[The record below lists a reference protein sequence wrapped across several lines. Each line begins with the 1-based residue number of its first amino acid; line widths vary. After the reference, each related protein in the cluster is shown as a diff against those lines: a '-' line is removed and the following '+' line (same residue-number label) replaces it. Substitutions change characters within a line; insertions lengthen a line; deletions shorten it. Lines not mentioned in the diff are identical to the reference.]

1 MALPKIDSAIFTAT
15 LPSNGKKIKYR
26 PFLVKEE
33 KILMI
38 AQESQEQEQIV
49 DAIKQILNNCIITKN
64 VDIDSW
70 PLFDVEWM
78 FVKLRAASINNVVKL
93 KYKDKEDEK
102 VYDFEID
109 LNEIEMTTD
118 PDHSNPV
125 MLTDEI
131 GMTLRYPNIDLIT
144 FVQQNVDEEKQTE
157 ASFSLI
163 KKSIE
168 NVFDKE
174 QVYDDWSE
182 KEIDEF
188 LGDLSHVMLEKI
200 QGFFESLPKLY
211 HKFEYENS
219 KGNKR
224 SIELNGIADFF
235 T

>member
-93 KYKDKEDEK
+93 KYKDIFHFK
-102 VYDFEID
+102 
-109 LNEIEMTTD
+109 
-118 PDHSNPV
+118 
-125 MLTDEI
+125 
-131 GMTLRYPNIDLIT
+131 
-144 FVQQNVDEEKQTE
+144 
-157 ASFSLI
+157 
-163 KKSIE
+163 
-168 NVFDKE
+168 
-174 QVYDDWSE
+174 
-182 KEIDEF
+182 
-188 LGDLSHVMLEKI
+188 
-200 QGFFESLPKLY
+200 
-211 HKFEYENS
+211 
-219 KGNKR
+219 
-224 SIELNGIADFF
+224 
-235 T
+235 